1 MAQLLFVWEL
11 GANLG
16 HLSRDL
22 ILARACR
29 AAGHQIILAVAD
41 LVTATSVFEQE
52 GFTLVQAPLIRKSIK
67 RSQAPVNYADMLL
80 HEGYDDIAGLKA
92 AIVGWIGLYKL
103 AKPDLVIFNHAP
115 TALIAA
121 RIRKL
126 NVLMV
131 GTGFEIPPPISPP
144 PSFRPWQE
152 IPQSILQHAENQV
165 LVHINHLLIN
175 NGQPPLQH
183 LHCLFEA
190 TQVQLNTFSD
200 LDPFGPRFNC
210 DYVGPIYELPTSATV
225 STIDWESQS
234 KKRIFAYLR
243 PNMGTCKKILNAL
256 QFIDAEIVCAIPNMP
271 MEWDSQYNK
280 LRLFSHPVDLTSL
293 LSTADL
299 VITYGAGTIATALL
313 AGSPVILIPQMI
325 EQFLHG
331 IPLERTGA
339 GLMWRDQSDEL
350 QCISF
355 INTLLTTSSFKLQAG
370 TFAKKY
376 GDYKVQHATQKLLAQ
391 INLQLNNS
399 QTNTA

>member
-22 ILARACR
+22 ILARVSR
-29 AAGHQIILAVAD
+29 DAGHQIIIAVAD
-41 LVTATSVFEQE
+41 LVTATSVFEQD
-52 GFTLVQAPLIRKSIK
+52 GFTLVQAPLIRISIK

-183 LHCLFEA
+183 LHCLFKA
-190 TQVQLNTFSD
+190 TQVQLNTFPE
-200 LDPFGPRFNC
+200 LDPFGPRIYC
-210 DYVGPIYELPTSATV
+210 DYLGPIYKLPTSATV

-243 PNMGTCKKILNAL
+243 PNMDSCKKVLDAL
-256 QFIDAEIVCAIPNMP
+256 QSIDAEIICAIPNMP
-271 MEWDSQYNK
+271 LEWLNHYSK
-280 LRLFSHPVDLTSL
+280 LRLFPHPVDITSL

-299 VITYGAGTIATALL
+299 VITYGSGTIATALL
-313 AGSPVILIPQMI
+313 AGSPVLLVPQMI
-325 EQFLHG
+325 
-331 IPLERTGA
+331 
-339 GLMWRDQSDEL
+339 
-350 QCISF
+350 
-355 INTLLTTSSFKLQAG
+355 
-370 TFAKKY
+370 
-376 GDYKVQHATQKLLAQ
+376 
-391 INLQLNNS
+391 
-399 QTNTA
+399 